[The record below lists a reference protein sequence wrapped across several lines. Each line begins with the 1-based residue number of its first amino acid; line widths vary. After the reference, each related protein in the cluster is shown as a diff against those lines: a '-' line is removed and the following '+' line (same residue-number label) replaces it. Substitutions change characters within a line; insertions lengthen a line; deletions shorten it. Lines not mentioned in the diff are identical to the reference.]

1 MTAAEDK
8 RREGMTRRT
17 AMCLGCAH
25 DRHGL
30 CTAKG
35 CGLWWVPPAVKMDCS
50 DFLPRGQ
57 TTMEDF

>member
-1 MTAAEDK
+1 MTWW
-8 RREGMTRRT
+8 TI
-17 AMCLGCAH
+17 MCLRCAH
-25 DRHGL
+25 NHCGL

-35 CGLWWVPPAVKMDCS
+35 CGLWWIPLAVPTDCS